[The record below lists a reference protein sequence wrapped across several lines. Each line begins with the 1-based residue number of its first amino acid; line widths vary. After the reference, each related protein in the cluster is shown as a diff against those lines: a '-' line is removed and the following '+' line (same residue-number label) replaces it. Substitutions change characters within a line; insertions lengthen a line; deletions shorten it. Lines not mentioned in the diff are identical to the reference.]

1 MQAHYGDCGEPRT
14 GRTEVWGLGSRNKQ
28 VLSSP
33 IYVPGPFVAKRGV
46 GCWFQ
51 EKGAFAFIIRSAQ
64 SLPGARRALHE
75 VLVRPEWGQLSSRG
89 GRNLGTFRP
98 HARGG
103 REVWQV
109 EQDRDAE
116 ARRDD
121 RAPVIRRRGPAPPDV
136 TPTWSAGST
145 LRLPRSRRT
154 HTERLAVHRG
164 PGRHEAG
171 FMVPFPGRPGEGVL
185 SQPWAGPT
193 SLTPRHIAKSV
204 RDVTSRRPAPATVTE
219 TLAGRG
225 SVAPGKTLGPG
236 SQPRQL
242 PLHNPHITA
251 GDWSRPGLGNCTQQ
265 TSVPPKRPTP

>member
-14 GRTEVWGLGSRNKQ
+14 GKTEVWGLGSRNKQ

-98 HARGG
+98 HARRPGG
-103 REVWQV
+103 VAGGAGQGRNT
-109 EQDRDAE
+109 E

-121 RAPVIRRRGPAPPDV
+121 RAPVIRQG
-136 TPTWSAGST
+136 
-145 LRLPRSRRT
+145 
-154 HTERLAVHRG
+154 
-164 PGRHEAG
+164 
-171 FMVPFPGRPGEGVL
+171 GED
-185 SQPWAGPT
+185 P
-193 SLTPRHIAKSV
+193 
-204 RDVTSRRPAPATVTE
+204 
-219 TLAGRG
+219 
-225 SVAPGKTLGPG
+225 
-236 SQPRQL
+236 PRQ
-242 PLHNPHITA
+242 T
-251 GDWSRPGLGNCTQQ
+251 
-265 TSVPPKRPTP
+265 